1 MDEIRKVA
9 VLLIALGPTHAQRIL
24 DKLGPDEMLVIIS
37 EMRKMSKVS
46 VDERMAILEEV
57 NDLLEALSSGSSA
70 GDSPDPS
77 HFSAP
82 APPDSAAA
90 ILDQVK
96 DDLPPKIG
104 PEQLGGRGIDWGA
117 AGFDFGSRGHTDDD
131 QDDNPPSPG
140 DRSR

>member
-46 VDERMAILEEV
+46 VNERMAILEEV
-57 NDLLEALSSGSSA
+57 NDLLEALSTGSPA

-77 HFSAP
+77 HFSP
-82 APPDSAAA
+82 PTPPDSAAA

-104 PEQLGGRGIDWGA
+104 PERLGEGGVDWGA
-117 AGFDFGSRGHTDDD
+117 AGFDFGSRGGSDDD
-131 QDDNPPSPG
+131 NDENPPSPG
-140 DRSR
+140 DRAR